1 MCSSSWG
8 DFLLDTIWGL
18 VFDATKAD
26 VELRA
31 GIRRRLLP
39 QAETTAVAT
48 KDKVV
53 FRGYLQTI

>member
-1 MCSSSWG
+1 M
-8 DFLLDTIWGL
+8 DTIWGL
-18 VFDATKAD
+18 VFDTTKAD

-39 QAETTAVAT
+39 QVETTAVAT